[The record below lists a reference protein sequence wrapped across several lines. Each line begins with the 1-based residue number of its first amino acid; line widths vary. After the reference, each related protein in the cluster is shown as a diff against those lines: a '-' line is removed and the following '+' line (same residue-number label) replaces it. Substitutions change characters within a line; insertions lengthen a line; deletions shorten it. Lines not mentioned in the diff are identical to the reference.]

1 MWIIAKTNYNQS
13 SLFISELKKN
23 ISNIKIY
30 YPKILHQK
38 KIKIYWVIIYFFI
51 TKNLILQ

>member
-30 YPKILHQK
+30 YPKISYK
-38 KIKIYWVIIYFFI
+38 KK
-51 TKNLILQ
+51 K